1 MARHLLGAFGSNYLS
16 NKIKH
21 FHFLIFHTTGVIGAW
36 RGRIKELNKLA
47 QMSVEQENLRMSK
60 KTYSENQAIVE
71 RLWKQYQKDNDP
83 KWLADI
89 CLNVPFFDHPEVG
102 EEIAKLLEKNA

>member
-1 MARHLLGAFGSNYLS
+1 M
-16 NKIKH
+16 IKKS
-21 FHFLIFHTTGVIGAW
+21 F
-36 RGRIKELNKLA
+36 E
-47 QMSVEQENLRMSK
+47 
-60 KTYSENQAIVE
+60 ENQAIVE
-71 RLWKQYQKDNDP
+71 KLWKQYQKDNNP